1 MTDSKSSLVDIAYEV
16 LKNRYDAQGEQSV
29 PMPFGE
35 LLIEV
40 GKVLGTTDENHLIDL
55 ASRFYTA
62 LTTDGRF
69 VIKENNT
76 WVLREHELFENVH
89 IDMNEVYSENDA
101 DESVEDELGKEDE
114 DIDLDK
120 DVDEDD
126 EDIDDDKI
134 IIPND
139 LDEDE

>member
-1 MTDSKSSLVDIAYEV
+1 MAESKSLVDIAYDV
-16 LKNRYDAQGEQSV
+16 LKKEYEEKNASV

-35 LLIEV
+35 LLIAV

-76 WVLREHELFENVH
+76 WVLREHELYENVH
-89 IDMNEVYSENDA
+89 IDMNDVYS
-101 DESVEDELGKEDE
+101 DEPAEDELGSESEDKELDE
-114 DIDLDK
+114 EEESDE
-120 DVDEDD
+120 EDD
-126 EDIDDDKI
+126 EDNEEPNI
-134 IIPND
+134 ITAE
-139 LDEDE
+139 LDEDEE